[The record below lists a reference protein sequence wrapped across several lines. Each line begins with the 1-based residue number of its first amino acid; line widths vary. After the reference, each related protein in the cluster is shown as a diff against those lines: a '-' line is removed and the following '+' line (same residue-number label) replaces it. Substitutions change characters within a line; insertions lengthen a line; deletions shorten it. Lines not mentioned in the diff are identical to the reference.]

1 MNPHASSNIRNIEMR
16 MESYVENVKA
26 RIIIVVSWNI
36 IIVMFN
42 IKGINIDEL

>member
-1 MNPHASSNIRNIEMR
+1 MR